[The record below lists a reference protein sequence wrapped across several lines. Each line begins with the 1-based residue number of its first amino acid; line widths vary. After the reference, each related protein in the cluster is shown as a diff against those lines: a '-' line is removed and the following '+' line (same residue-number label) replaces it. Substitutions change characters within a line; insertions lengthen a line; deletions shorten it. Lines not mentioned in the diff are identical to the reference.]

1 LVDTE
6 LTDNLQPMVTPLEK
20 RLKRHVIGKPHDF
33 FGITAPGFEELCL
46 SELVALG
53 LNGRAVAGGVEFSGR
68 LHEGYRANLSLRTA
82 SRILMRIHSF
92 RAVAFRSLE
101 KAASQFAWEL
111 FVPAGTPPKLNV
123 TTHHCR
129 LHHTEAIAERMA
141 AIIGARIKQAGSAP
155 VSTLAA
161 PPPQIFVRG
170 VDDRF
175 MVSIDSSGEN
185 LYLRGIKTHPG
196 KAPLRETMAAAALM
210 HAGFSGAHPLVD
222 AMSGAGTFALEAAL
236 MAKNIPPGWFREFAF
251 STWPSFRAG
260 RWDYLRRKA
269 AEQIR
274 TLGRSNIFASDIDPE
289 ACRQLGESIR
299 RCSLDDAVSVACH
312 DFFKL
317 DPRDLTDRPGL
328 LALNPPYGRRMGNVR
343 ASREL
348 LRALIARIRSRYGG
362 WKFILVIP
370 AGRDLPEIGLPVQAH
385 PCIHGGLQ
393 VNLIVGKVPAS

>member
-1 LVDTE
+1 LLDTE
-6 LTDNLQPMVTPLEK
+6 LTDHFQPMATSFEK
-20 RLKRHVIGKPHDF
+20 RIKRHVIGKPHDF
-33 FGITAPGFEELCL
+33 FAVTAPGFEELCL

-68 LHEGYRANLSLRTA
+68 LHEGYRTNLSLRTA

-141 AIIGARIKQAGSAP
+141 AIIGARIKQSSPAP
-155 VSTLAA
+155 VSAPAA

-210 HAGFSGAHPLVD
+210 YAGFSGAQPLVD
-222 AMSGAGTFALEAAL
+222 PMSGAGTFALEAAL
-236 MAKNIPPGWFREFAF
+236 MAKNIPPGWFREFGF

-274 TLGRSNIFASDIDPE
+274 ILGHPHIFASDIDAE
-289 ACRQLGESIR
+289 ACRELGESTR
-299 RCSLDDAVSVACH
+299 RCSLEDAVSVACR
-312 DFFKL
+312 DFFEL
-317 DPRDLTDRPGL
+317 DPHDLTDRPGL
-328 LALNPPYGRRMGNVR
+328 LALNPPYGRRMGNIR

-348 LRALIARIRSRYGG
+348 LRAVVARIRRRYGG
-362 WKFILVIP
+362 WNFILVIP
-370 AGRDLPEIGLPVQAH
+370 AGRDLPEIRLPAQAH
-385 PCIHGGLQ
+385 PCVHGGLP
-393 VNLIVGKVPAS
+393 VNLMVGKVPLT

>member
-1 LVDTE
+1 
-6 LTDNLQPMVTPLEK
+6 MVTPLEK
-20 RLKRHVIGKPHDF
+20 RLKRHVIGKLHDYF
-33 FGITAPGFEELCL
+33 AITAPGFEELCL

-82 SRILMRIHSF
+82 SRILMRILSF

-111 FVPAGTPPKLNV
+111 FVPAGAPLKLNV

-141 AIIGARIKQAGSAP
+141 AIIGARIKQADPASVSAP
-155 VSTLAA
+155 AA
-161 PPPQIFVRG
+161 PPTQIFVRG

-251 STWPSFRAG
+251 TIWPSFRAG

-269 AEQIR
+269 AEKIR
-274 TLGRSNIFASDIDPE
+274 ILDRPNIFASDIDPE
-289 ACRQLGESIR
+289 ACRQLGESVR
-299 RCSLDDAVSVACH
+299 RCSLDDAVSVACR
-312 DFFKL
+312 DFFEL

-348 LRALIARIRSRYGG
+348 LCAVIARIRSRYGG
-362 WKFILVIP
+362 WKFTLVIP
-370 AGRDLPEIGLPVQAH
+370 AGRDLPEIELPFQAH
-385 PCIHGGLQ
+385 ACIHGGLP
-393 VNLIVGKVPAS
+393 VSLIVGKVPAS